1 MRSPQDST
9 RLPVWDQPCIH
20 AAPVPGKL
28 DQVLCTIGVED
39 SPAVSHCRDHCPMSV
54 HPKVYREITIQTD
67 DNRRMFQKAVA
78 KKANQIL
85 EQKRGNKT
93 GLGDIVESAID
104 IFTFGKA
111 KKLMKAKEEKTG
123 KPCGC
128 KKRKEALNKI
138 GEKIG
143 LKSTGS
149 NEEPRDAS

>member
-1 MRSPQDST
+1 
-9 RLPVWDQPCIH
+9 
-20 AAPVPGKL
+20 
-28 DQVLCTIGVED
+28 
-39 SPAVSHCRDHCPMSV
+39 MSV

-85 EQKRGNKT
+85 EQKRGNKK